1 MSSNFCYI
9 MPKNS
14 LAKDIQ
20 IQKLVVKIMEKVTDI
35 PFHTE
40 YKNNMELLKMVC
52 VMIEHAIDNKDK
64 QHKIYKKD
72 IVFQVYNRVFGSL
85 NPQQIK
91 DLEAL
96 HLKTINITLK
106 LTSITKN
113 VKTWL
118 KKCADIEYNS
128 SALNATSF

>member
-20 IQKLVVKIMEKVTDI
+20 IQKLVVKIMEKITDI

-64 QHKIYKKD
+64 QHKIDKKD

-85 NPQQIK
+85 NSQHIK
-91 DLEAL
+91 DLEANIQYL
-96 HLKTINITLK
+96 WENGQIRKKGILSIIKHSVCDWFSRKVIN
-106 LTSITKN
+106 
-113 VKTWL
+113 
-118 KKCADIEYNS
+118 
-128 SALNATSF
+128 

>member
-64 QHKIYKKD
+64 QHKIDKKD

-85 NPQQIK
+85 SPQQIK
-91 DLEAL
+91 DLEANIQYL
-96 HLKTINITLK
+96 WENGQIRKKGFFSVIKHSVLDWINRKVI
-106 LTSITKN
+106 N
-113 VKTWL
+113 
-118 KKCADIEYNS
+118 
-128 SALNATSF
+128 